1 MHGVSSDEGSIKRAE
16 AAAANASGEQIMAQ
30 VDTWNHTPS

>member
-1 MHGVSSDEGSIKRAE
+1 MHQEPKELEGSIKRAE

-30 VDTWNHTPS
+30 VDT